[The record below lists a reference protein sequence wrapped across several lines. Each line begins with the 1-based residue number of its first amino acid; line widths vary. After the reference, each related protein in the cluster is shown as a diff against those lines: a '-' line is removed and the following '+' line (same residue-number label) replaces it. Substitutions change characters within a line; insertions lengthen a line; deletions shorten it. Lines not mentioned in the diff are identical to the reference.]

1 MLQQDSPVDIQ
12 RRLPF
17 LAGFIVLF
25 TIVLLVRLWY
35 LQAVKGDYY
44 QEQAESNRIRP
55 VKLRPPRGIIYDR
68 YGRPL
73 VENVLTFD
81 VSLVPE
87 DAPDLD
93 ATITKLS
100 NLIKVSPAAIRAAL
114 DDADA
119 VRSKYDPVKIQE
131 EAPWDNVAL
140 VEAHQEDIPGAI
152 VEPEHRRHYPYDGLA
167 SHQLGYIGKVSPSQ
181 RKKDQQ
187 DIGLLTGQGGL
198 EKVYDKYLH
207 GLAGRRMI
215 QVNAAGRKVKDLGI
229 EEPKPGTDIY
239 LTIDLDVQKAAE
251 EALGDRSGAV
261 VAMDPNSGEV
271 LALASHPNYDP
282 NLFPRGIAH
291 NDWVRLMNDPSHPLY
306 NRAIQSV
313 YPPGSTFKIIVSLA
327 GLDSGVIKLDEKIT
341 CRGGLQLGNHTFR
354 CWKKGGHGPISF
366 HDALVQSCDVYFY
379 TMGDRIG
386 WDRVAEYARMLGYGS
401 LTGILLPDEK
411 PGLIPTTD
419 WKKKRTGDVWRT
431 ADSYMSSIG
440 QGFVLVSP
448 IQAAQMMSA
457 VANGGSFYRPTLLKW
472 TRNRETGET
481 KAFSSEPKK
490 KINLDPVALE
500 EVRRAL
506 LGVTSEPG
514 GTAHGAATPLATVA
528 GKTGTA
534 QVIAQKVPGRKLSEK
549 TGDHAWFVAYAP
561 ADHPK
566 IAVAVVVEHGGHGGS
581 TAAPVAK
588 KVIEA
593 YMKNEEYMK
602 NVGPAAS
609 R

>member
-25 TIVLLVRLWY
+25 TVVLLVRLWY

-602 NVGPAAS
+602 NVGSAAV

>member
-100 NLIKVSPAAIRAAL
+100 TLIKVSPAAIRAAL

-131 EAPWDNVAL
+131 EAPWDDVAL
-140 VEAHQEDIPGAI
+140 IEAHQEDIPGAI
-152 VEPEHRRHYPYDGLA
+152 IEPEHRRHYPYDGLA
-167 SHQLGYIGKVSPSQ
+167 SHQLGYIGKVSKAQ
-181 RKKDQQ
+181 RKQEQ
-187 DIGLLTGQGGL
+187 TDIGLLTGQGGL
-198 EKVYDKYLH
+198 EKIYDKYLR
-207 GLAGRRMI
+207 GIAGRRMI

-251 EALGDRSGAV
+251 EGLGDRSGAV

-282 NLFPRGIAH
+282 NLFPRGIAPK
-291 NDWVRLMNDPSHPLY
+291 DWVRLMNDPSHPLY

-327 GLDSGVIKLDEKIT
+327 GLESGVIKLGEKIT
-341 CRGGLQLGNHTFR
+341 CRGGLKLGNHTFR
-354 CWKKGGHGPISF
+354 CWKKEGHGPISF

-386 WDRVAEYARMLGYGS
+386 WDRVAEYARKLGYGS
-401 LTGILLPDEK
+401 LTGVLLPDEK

-481 KAFSSEPKK
+481 KAFSSEPTK

-566 IAVAVVVEHGGHGGS
+566 IAVAVLVEHGGHGGS

-602 NVGPAAS
+602 NAGS
-609 R
+609 QTIR